1 MKKKK
6 TAFVDEPDRGR
17 GYSPP
22 IISRRSALRRKNLI
36 LFVFIFYFSILG
48 CFIIEKKY
56 SLRSFIINGGSS
68 AGKFGGNK
76 NNRIEF
82 TTTKIKANATTTTFV
97 FGVDDE
103 EINKVAVVLPNSS
116 TNTASAANA
125 STASSSTSLNSND
138 IKQQQIENYR
148 QGKGL
153 MLNMHPVH
161 HAGMCHHL
169 PSFVYLSHSIGS
181 VPCHVSWR

>member
-1 MKKKK
+1 MKKQKK
-6 TAFVDEPDRGR
+6 TALVDELVDRG
-17 GYSPP
+17 GYYSPP
-22 IISRRSALRRKNLI
+22 IIIPRSAVRRKNLI

-48 CFIIEKKY
+48 CFLIEKKY

-68 AGKFGGNK
+68 SAGEFGGGNNN

-82 TTTKIKANATTTTFV
+82 TTSTKIKANVTTTTLV
-97 FGVDDE
+97 FGGVDE
-103 EINKVAVVLPNSS
+103 EINKVAVVLPIS
-116 TNTASAANA
+116 TNTASAP
-125 STASSSTSLNSND
+125 TASSSSSSSSLNSND

-161 HAGMCHHL
+161 HAGML
-169 PSFVYLSHSIGS
+169 
-181 VPCHVSWR
+181 R

>member
-1 MKKKK
+1 MMMKKKI
-6 TAFVDEPDRGR
+6 ACVDEPDRG

-22 IISRRSALRRKNLI
+22 IISRSALRRKNLI

-56 SLRSFIINGGSS
+56 SLRSFIIYGGSS
-68 AGKFGGNK
+68 AGEFGGNN

-82 TTTKIKANATTTTFV
+82 ATTKIKANITTTTFV
-97 FGVDDE
+97 FGVDE
-103 EINKVAVVLPNSS
+103 EIKKSAVVLPIS
-116 TNTASAANA
+116 TNTASAA
-125 STASSSTSLNSND
+125 ASSSSSLNSND

-153 MLNMHPVH
+153 ILNMHPVH
-161 HAGMCHHL
+161 HAGML
-169 PSFVYLSHSIGS
+169 
-181 VPCHVSWR
+181 R